1 MAQNQRI
8 VQEVS
13 RCVKTSQEVT
23 TCLAL
28 ALEFLFGFVPLLHQV
43 KIQYDAWPCHPGKA
57 QLAPQTQ
64 HRCGNQGDLNQVFFP
79 DGNTEWFASS
89 SISARVIA
97 RPWLKLSNAVKI
109 AFK

>member
-28 ALEFLFGFVPLLHQV
+28 ALEFLFGFVPHGYYEDISYGVDFYSGHLVIEPLGEH
-43 KIQYDAWPCHPGKA
+43 KI
-57 QLAPQTQ
+57 T
-64 HRCGNQGDLNQVFFP
+64 DLKKP
-79 DGNTEWFASS
+79 
-89 SISARVIA
+89 I
-97 RPWLKLSNAVKI
+97 LKWKI
-109 AFK
+109 I